1 MANLAELVMLQV
13 GDNGEESLEG
23 MVSELISINASI
35 LQAKDKRTRLWQKIQ
50 HTLEG
55 RLGSVSKPNT
65 VKDETYESGQS
76 DTSASP
82 DALPDLHRETKDA
95 EVLHTHPQQNIEHL
109 LEDRIESAPDS
120 ATVKDE
126 IYESGQS
133 DTSAGPDASPDLH
146 REAKDAE
153 VIHTRPRQNVEHLL
167 EDRKESASDSAT
179 VEDRTH
185 DTGQNLQMAQID
197 TAASLDTS
205 TNLDRTTKDAGNTHT
220 RPRQKIEDTFE
231 GQIESAL
238 DPDITNGKT
247 DVCGQDLR
255 LAQSASA
262 ASLDASSDLERET
275 KCTKLNVDE
284 VETRVAEVHLLDHQ
298 VKELDTKTAKSSSA
312 RGNSQPHEE
321 GERLLLTGSTWVL
334 VNPPP
339 SRHFPG
345 RPQDATVL
353 LKVPARTREVGQ
365 HLGHKQEPG
374 RSESNNARSGK
385 PCHAQKRVSCGSVPF
400 KAMISFESNASYITN
415 EFVSNNLTAS
425 DLFYGSVVPIRV
437 HRTKNC
443 KVDVRYTPP
452 RQESD
457 RDVTQLGLSGDIE
470 FPIEIEGHR
479 FLATFL
485 ICAGLFTL
493 DESKNNFTGIL
504 GQNFL
509 SFYCLRLQWAR
520 GAWLLQLPPPAPR
533 DMGNVIIHAH
543 GCREA
548 GTCGYDIH
556 FPTLPD
562 GWDIYASI
570 DLHDSVDF
578 KNEVEIVAVF
588 RALQLF
594 YNRLMRVGAN
604 RTLPWSLPSS
614 LPTKPYCKRVLVHT
628 TSEYVIKGFHEGLPK
643 WRVNGFK
650 TNRRTAVVNMEWWM
664 ALGQLTQLLHGIGV
678 VVALIR
684 AKEADIN
691 VAKKLARIGAWGQRR
706 PSLSLVIDSNRVT
719 ASLKV
724 TRPLI
729 QFSQDQNT
737 WVDTAQVAAADALVR
752 TAGET
757 LRIVEQCYQRSITA
771 TEVHG
776 SKHRQDSADESV
788 ADSDET
794 LHASEEIDQL
804 SHTTEDLEA
813 VNEQKAGGGRGEN
826 PLIDAIEVQPAQ
838 SDSES
843 HQGSAIG
850 DDLKE
855 NKTGQRLLN
864 GSTIT
869 MVTKRTTQGAKGPA
883 QDILTHETRLTP
895 SSTSSTM
902 KDTNGSLEGDKA
914 TDEKYPPI
922 LHAVGSPE
930 VHNLVKESGRSADGS
945 TQEAKNS
952 GHGDPPSLS
961 TIGDCEELQS
971 EGRNSAKSASQS
983 VEDAAE
989 TLQRMSI
996 GLGAD
1001 ESSLDQ
1007 RFSFE
1012 QAELQWTDVPRP
1024 TAPESNELQLDVP
1037 QLDVSWEV
1045 TLLADRHGMTPKRK
1059 SF

>member
-1 MANLAELVMLQV
+1 MANLAETVMLQV
-13 GDNGEESLEG
+13 EDNGEESLEE
-23 MVSELISINASI
+23 MVSELLSINASI
-35 LQAKDKRTRLWQKIQ
+35 LQAKGKRKSLWQKIQ
-50 HTLEG
+50 HILKG
-55 RLGSVSKPNT
+55 RLDSVSDSAT

-76 DTSASP
+76 DTCANP
-82 DALPDLHRETKDA
+82 DASPDLHREIKDT

-120 ATVKDE
+120 ATV
-126 IYESGQS
+126 
-133 DTSAGPDASPDLH
+133 
-146 REAKDAE
+146 
-153 VIHTRPRQNVEHLL
+153 
-167 EDRKESASDSAT
+167 EDRA
-179 VEDRTH
+179 H

-231 GQIESAL
+231 VQIESAS
-238 DPDITNGKT
+238 DPDIANGKT
-247 DVCGQDLR
+247 HGCGQDLR

-275 KCTKLNVDE
+275 TCTRLNVDE
-284 VETRVAEVHLLDHQ
+284 VETRVANVHLPNHQ
-298 VKELDTKTAKSSSA
+298 LKEVDTKNAESSSA

-365 HLGHKQEPG
+365 HLGNKQKPG
-374 RSESNNARSGK
+374 RSEINNARSGK

-400 KAMISFESNASYITN
+400 KAMVSFESNASYITN

-425 DLFYGSVVPIRV
+425 DLFYGSIVPIRV
-437 HRTKNC
+437 NRTKNC

-452 RQESD
+452 RQTPPRQESD
-457 RDVTQLGLSGDIE
+457 RDVAQLGLSGDIE

-493 DESKNNFTGIL
+493 DESKNNFTGTL

-509 SFYCLRLQWAR
+509 AFYCLRLQWAR

-533 DMGNVIIHAH
+533 EMGNVIIHAH

-548 GTCGYDIH
+548 GTCGYGIH
-556 FPTLPD
+556 FSTLPD
-562 GWDIYASI
+562 GWDIYSGY
-570 DLHDSVDF
+570 DMHDSVDF

-604 RTLPWSLPSS
+604 KTLPWSLPSS

-664 ALGQLTQLLHGIGV
+664 ALGLLTQLLHGIGV

-706 PSLSLVIDSNRVT
+706 PSLSLVIDSNQIA
-719 ASLKV
+719 ASWKV
-724 TRPLI
+724 TQPLI

-757 LRIVEQCYQRSITA
+757 LRIVEQCYQRTLTA
-771 TEVHG
+771 TKAHR
-776 SKHRQDSADESV
+776 SKHRQDSAAESV
-788 ADSDET
+788 ADSDKT
-794 LHASEEIDQL
+794 LDASEEIEQL
-804 SHTTEDLEA
+804 SHTTEDLET
-813 VNEQKAGGGRGEN
+813 VKNEWKAGDGRVET
-826 PLIDAIEVQPAQ
+826 PLIDAIEVQSAR
-838 SDSES
+838 SYSES
-843 HQGSAIG
+843 HQESAIEH
-850 DDLKE
+850 DLKE
-855 NKTGQRLLN
+855 NKIGQRLLN

-869 MVTKRTTQGAKGPA
+869 LVTERPTQGAEGPA

-914 TDEKYPPI
+914 TDQKYPPI

-930 VHNLVKESGRSADGS
+930 VHNLVKESGRSADGP

-971 EGRNSAKSASQS
+971 KGRNSAKSASRS
-983 VEDAAE
+983 VEDVAV
-989 TLQRMSI
+989 TLQWISI

-1007 RFSFE
+1007 RSSFA